1 MSYSLWYY
9 LDGSI
14 SDVKSEHSVTVES
27 DIWFR
32 TSTDNWIHSV
42 DIMIDGDTYTENF
55 GHTSN
60 DIDIHADII
69 KCISHIKKQ
78 FIPNLIRNA
87 LPYRKGVARKILS
100 SKRVRKLVRRGDK
113 INWSCVYNCFLW
125 YIELPNKQLYSI

>member
-55 GHTSN
+55 GHSSN

-69 KCISHIKKQ
+69 KCISHIKKEY
-78 FIPNLIRNA
+78 IPNLIE
-87 LPYRKGVARKILS
+87 KV
-100 SKRVRKLVRRGDK
+100 
-113 INWSCVYNCFLW
+113 NWSRVYNCFLW